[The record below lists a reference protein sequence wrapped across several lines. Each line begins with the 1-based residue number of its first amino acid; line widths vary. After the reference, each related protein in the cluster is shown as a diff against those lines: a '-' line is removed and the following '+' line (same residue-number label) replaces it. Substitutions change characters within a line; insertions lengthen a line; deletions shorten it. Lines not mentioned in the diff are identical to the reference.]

1 LVDAT
6 TVVLISNTVIM
17 AITAIAT
24 IFRIKIEKFQVKV
37 MAENAEYRRRIE
49 AFKEILQKEKS
60 EFLDMKP
67 EEVYEMLMK
76 VLCDA
81 NNS

>member
-1 LVDAT
+1 
-6 TVVLISNTVIM
+6 M

-24 IFRIKIEKFQVKV
+24 IYRAKIEKFQVKV
-37 MAENAEYRRRIE
+37 MAENAEYRRQIE
-49 AFKEILQKEKS
+49 AFREILQKEKK

-67 EEVYEMLMK
+67 EEVYEMLLK

-81 NNS
+81 NHS